1 MSAGSSAMATTA
13 VHRAARMSRKG
24 KAGRGKR
31 VMQPEERAF
40 RVSLRGLYECGRLV
54 VGDLVAA
61 GGDVHDEEAAVVVAL
76 DIGADLSR
84 S

>member
-1 MSAGSSAMATTA
+1 
-13 VHRAARMSRKG
+13 VSRSPKNG
-24 KAGRGKR
+24 PSG
-31 VMQPEERAF
+31 F
-40 RVSLRGLYECGRLV
+40 FLRGLYECGRLV

-76 DIGADLSR
+76 DLGVDLSR